1 MSSTGDPDDRGDGYG
16 SNLQPLKPGK
26 PWQVS
31 FAYAYFVG
39 LILLVVTGFSVA
51 LYLGIIELHASLSF
65 QVDLGWVVEY
75 LAAIL
80 LAAFALFTFV
90 QIVRIT
96 GIGFIRGLIRAI
108 ARIADNYELPGEQ
121 RVQQRDETDGDQEPG
136 S

>member
-1 MSSTGDPDDRGDGYG
+1 MSSSQDDGDGYG
-16 SNLQPLKPGK
+16 SNLQPLKPGE

-39 LILLVVTGFSVA
+39 LILLVVTGFSLA
-51 LYLGIIELHASLSF
+51 LYLGIIELQASLSF